1 MAGNKTLPQRRPA
14 ETATGLAGAVVAVIV
29 ATTDISTE
37 LATALVAVVAGV
49 PAIVT
54 RIVNLRRS
62 TVSGQMLVNLTPS
75 VTGLASSTLK
85 AAQADSVSL
94 SDKTTTLKAVTE
106 SMSSWSDVLV
116 TEPGA
121 KEPQPGGE

>member
-1 MAGNKTLPQRRPA
+1 VAAGRTLPQRRPA
-14 ETATGLAGAVVAVIV
+14 ETATGVAGAVVAIVV

-37 LATALVAVVAGV
+37 LATALVAAVAGV

-62 TVSGQMLVNLTPS
+62 TAAGQTLVNLTPA
-75 VTGLASSTLK
+75 VAGLARSTLQ
-85 AAQADSVSL
+85 AAEGDAVSL
-94 SDKTTTLKAVTE
+94 TDKTTTLKAATE
-106 SMSSWSDVLV
+106 SMSSWSDVLI

-121 KEPQPGGE
+121 EEPQE